1 VRASR
6 HALPTVLSVLLA
18 LAGSSPARAEAPDAG
33 TSAAAARA
41 RLKSP
46 RLYVLDCGRLT
57 SDSAE
62 EYGLSRNEVAD
73 TSMADPCFLVV
84 HPRGVLLFDTGL
96 PDRLAGHPTTLEG
109 YGLEVTTPLRAQ
121 LSAIGLSPA
130 DVTYLALSHSHFD
143 HIGNAPDFAGATWIA
158 QKAELDSIFGPAV
171 KDPPPPELQA
181 LAHARKQ
188 VIEGD
193 HDVFG
198 DGTVVLLSTPG
209 HTPGHQSLYVKL
221 ARTGGVVVSGDL
233 YHHDEERTLDR
244 MPAEERA
251 TATPASRR
259 KIETF
264 LARKH
269 AQLWI
274 GHSTTFFR
282 NAVKSPR
289 WYD

>member
-1 VRASR
+1 
-6 HALPTVLSVLLA
+6 
-18 LAGSSPARAEAPDAG
+18 
-33 TSAAAARA
+33 
-41 RLKSP
+41 
-46 RLYVLDCGRLT
+46 
-57 SDSAE
+57 
-62 EYGLSRNEVAD
+62 
-73 TSMADPCFLVV
+73 MADPCFVVV

-143 HIGNAPDFAGATWIA
+143 HIGNAPDFAGTTWIA
-158 QKAELDSIFGPAV
+158 QKAELDSIFGSTV
-171 KDPPPPELQA
+171 KEPPPPELQA
-181 LAHARKQ
+181 LAHARKRIIQ
-188 VIEGD
+188 GD

-274 GHSTTFFR
+274 GHSTAFFR
-282 NAVKSPR
+282 NAVKAPR